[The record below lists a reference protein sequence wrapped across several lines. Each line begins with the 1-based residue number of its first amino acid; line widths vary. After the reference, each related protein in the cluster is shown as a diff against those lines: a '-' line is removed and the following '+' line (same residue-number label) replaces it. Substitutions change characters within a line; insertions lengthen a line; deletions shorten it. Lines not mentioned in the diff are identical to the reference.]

1 LVVDVLVD
9 VQNVSLNIIGTQIV
23 ITNNTD
29 RVNVV
34 LVASDS
40 VRDKGALVNFN
51 LEVSTFK
58 MFNRLDRLV
67 FCELVH
73 AVNSGSNNRSNSGD
87 RAKHQSEGSHALVS
101 GKGSTKASK
110 TFKSAGSENLGFENF
125 TLKSTCVAQLLKMG
139 NLLHFTDVGHVSVV
153 K

>member
-40 VRDKGALVNFN
+40 VRDKGTLVNLN

-58 MFNRLDRLV
+58 MLN
-67 FCELVH
+67 
-73 AVNSGSNNRSNSGD
+73 
-87 RAKHQSEGSHALVS
+87 
-101 GKGSTKASK
+101 
-110 TFKSAGSENLGFENF
+110 
-125 TLKSTCVAQLLKMG
+125 
-139 NLLHFTDVGHVSVV
+139 
-153 K
+153 